1 MLPFRFL
8 LPLALFSLVAA
19 PAHATTFV
27 HATFGS
33 ATVGGSFIA
42 LCDETDSGDTSA
54 SAAVSCNDGSNSGQ
68 ASASALH
75 GSLGTKAWVYS
86 GAAITDNLSYQ
97 AYSQARF
104 GDQLSLGEGP
114 IETGV
119 WTDARAIFNLS
130 GFAQKVDAPT
140 WLEFGDMFVDWTFT
154 VTVGGLVLQ
163 PSNGPPLPGKD
174 SYYDFDMTPGEPVN
188 FSAML
193 EANARCYG
201 CDVSYEA
208 IVDFS
213 STAILSA
220 VLVKD
225 PVSGEFLDLG
235 DFTITSGEGAS
246 YANVVPEP
254 TTGALLG
261 FGLICL
267 AVAGRRRSGA

>member
-8 LPLALFSLVAA
+8 LPLALFGLVAA

-33 ATVGGSFIA
+33 ASIGGSFIP
-42 LCDETDSGDTSA
+42 LCDETDSGEDSA
-54 SAAVSCNDGSNSGQ
+54 SAAVSCNEGSNYGQ
-68 ASASALH
+68 ASASALP
-75 GSLGTKAWVYS
+75 GSLGAYAWVYS

-114 IETGV
+114 IEAGV
-119 WTDARAIFNLS
+119 WTDARAVFNLS
-130 GFAQKVDAPT
+130 GFADKVDAPT
-140 WLEFGDMFVDWTFT
+140 WLEFGDMFVNWTFT
-154 VTVGGLVLQ
+154 VTVGGLELQ

-174 SYYDFDMTPGEPVN
+174 SYYDFDITPGVPVN

-201 CDVSYEA
+201 CDVDYEA

-220 VLVKD
+220 VQVKD

-235 DFTITSGEGAS
+235 DFTITSGEGQS

-254 TTGALLG
+254 STALLLA
-261 FGLICL
+261 FGLVGL
-267 AVAGRRRSGA
+267 AVCGRQP